1 MIRYNDQTLK
11 QFMLLHDAKA
21 YNEPFLNI
29 QVKHFSMLTSVI
41 LLNLIMYKCFTLM
54 CLNPRPT
61 VSVLCVST

>member
-29 QVKHFSMLTSVI
+29 QVKHFSSTITEFDNEQVFHS
-41 LLNLIMYKCFTLM
+41 N
-54 CLNPRPT
+54 
-61 VSVLCVST
+61 VSQP